1 MTLLSDLDSLAAF
14 CAKARAGGSIAIDM
28 EFERERT
35 YRAILQLVQ
44 IATADEAVLV
54 DPLAMP
60 DLAPLWELVTDP
72 SIETILHAATQ
83 DMEIFYD
90 KAGAVPRRLFDTQVA
105 AALLGMGEQPGY
117 ADLLRRV
124 LGLRL
129 KKHERVTDWGR
140 RPLSKAQ
147 LEYAV
152 DDVRYLH
159 RLRDTL
165 YQQLEKMGRLEWL
178 MQELA
183 YYEDVQ
189 TYVRDPGTLWLRV
202 SRHRSL
208 DGRSLAVL
216 RELAIWREDE
226 AARRNIPRAR
236 VVQDDVLVDIARRQ
250 PLQAEDLKALRRL
263 NAREAER
270 SASII
275 LAAVQRG
282 MQVPQSDFPVLPPMG
297 EEDPDLDVTVDLL
310 NVFVRNRAR
319 ETKIAP
325 SYLAT
330 KRDLSH
336 LVAAARSSGRRNGTP
351 LLMQGWRY
359 ELVGRDLVR
368 LLEGQMVLGIDPG
381 SSRVRVTEGRRE

>member
-1 MTLLSDLDSLAAF
+1 
-14 CAKARAGGSIAIDM
+14 
-28 EFERERT
+28 
-35 YRAILQLVQ
+35 
-44 IATADEAVLV
+44 
-54 DPLAMP
+54 
-60 DLAPLWELVTDP
+60 
-72 SIETILHAATQ
+72 
-83 DMEIFYD
+83 
-90 KAGAVPRRLFDTQVA
+90 
-105 AALLGMGEQPGY
+105 MGEQPGY

-159 RLRDTL
+159 RLRATL
-165 YQQLEKMGRLEWL
+165 HHQLEKMGRLEWL
-178 MQELA
+178 AQELA

-189 TYVRDPGTLWLRV
+189 TYVRDPRSLWLRV

-250 PLQAEDLKALRRL
+250 PQQAEDLKALRRL

-270 SASII
+270 SAGII

-282 MQVPQSDFPVLPPMG
+282 MQAPSSDLPVLPPIG

-336 LVAAARSSGRRNGTP
+336 LVAMARSSSKRNGTP
-351 LLMQGWRY
+351 QLMQGWRY

-381 SSRVRVTEGRRE
+381 NSRVRVTEGQRDAR